1 MFRVAPPL
9 RRWLIAILAVT
20 VGACSNVPARRSIEF
35 FAAFVDPA
43 QPMVP
48 FGDHSLAHLTPSAF
62 GLTGGDAF
70 VAFLRDLDRERR
82 PAASVAGPD
91 FLSIAPVAAPRIW
104 RTFFDTPLVDA
115 SGHPVPR

>member
-35 FAAFVDPA
+35 FAAFVDPGSSMSPYGGA
-43 QPMVP
+43 P
-48 FGDHSLAHLTPSAF
+48 FDHSTRNAL
-62 GLTGGDAF
+62 GLPDRDAF
-70 VAFLRDLDRERR
+70 AEFLGDLRSDSPSGGHDGADLLAVR
-82 PAASVAGPD
+82 PSPK
-91 FLSIAPVAAPRIW
+91 PRIW